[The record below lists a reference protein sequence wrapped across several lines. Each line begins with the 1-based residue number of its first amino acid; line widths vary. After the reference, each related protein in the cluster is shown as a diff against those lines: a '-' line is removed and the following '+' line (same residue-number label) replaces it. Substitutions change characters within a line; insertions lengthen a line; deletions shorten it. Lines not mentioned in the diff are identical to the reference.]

1 MFDIRFWQSQG
12 DIAIFEA
19 AAEMLN
25 DYFLI
30 RGKNVDESRFQRTIE
45 AFRKEYFVPPT
56 PHPLTPSRKG
66 RGNFPFRKGVGSLD
80 IYSPYPCGRGSGGG
94 GVGEWKLPYIL
105 VKN

>member
-1 MFDIRFWQSQG
+1 MRKFEENYQRMTDDKRLFDIRFWQSQG

-45 AFRKEYFVPPT
+45 AFRKDRIDVDKLKEAEQ
-56 PHPLTPSRKG
+56 
-66 RGNFPFRKGVGSLD
+66 LD
-80 IYSPYPCGRGSGGG
+80 T
-94 GVGEWKLPYIL
+94 L
-105 VKN
+105 